1 MKGVLMK
8 SDNPYSHRL
17 SSAKIR
23 FTDQNGNPLK
33 EQTVHLKLINHEFL
47 FGCGAFDVLP
57 AVNDKPYPGVGL
69 DQDSFKAEKAFFQER
84 VDKWLT
90 AFNYGTLPFYWGC
103 YEPTEGDYQQESRMN
118 AAVFLK
124 NHGVKT
130 KGHPLCWHTVCADWL
145 MKYDN
150 KTILDKQLAR
160 IDRDVSAFRGVIDM
174 WDVINEVVIMPI
186 FDKYDNAVTRICK
199 DLGRVGL
206 VKEVFA
212 AAKAA
217 NPDAVLLINDFN
229 LSDSYQILIDG
240 CLNAGVPISAIGLQT
255 HQHQGYKGKEWLEE
269 VLERFSVFGLPLHFT
284 ENTLVSGHLMP
295 PEIVDLNDYQI
306 PEWPTTPEGE
316 ARQEKEWKEMY
327 EILFAHPLVEA
338 ITGWDFA
345 DGAWLGAPSGLIRKD
360 NSEKPAFG
368 ALKKLI
374 HEDWTTDVTL
384 ITDSEGCAILCGYR
398 GTYLAESDAGKAEFT
413 LSREVERGT
422 VLSFHSH

>member
-1 MKGVLMK
+1 MKNDAL
-8 SDNPYSHRL
+8 YSHRI
-17 SSAKIR
+17 SKARVKVTDKNGIPVSGEKVR
-23 FTDQNGNPLK
+23 FKLK
-33 EQTVHLKLINHEFL
+33 NHAFL

-57 AVNDKPYPGVGL
+57 YANGMPTEEMCPDP
-69 DQDSFKAEKAFFQER
+69 AERERAHAFVKER
-84 VDKWLT
+84 ADKWT
-90 AFNYGTLPFYWGC
+90 AVFNYGTIPFYWGR

-118 AAVFLK
+118 TAKYLVQ
-124 NHGVKT
+124 HGAKV

-150 KTILDKQLAR
+150 KTILDKQLRR
-160 IDRDVSAFRGVIDM
+160 IDREVSAFRGTVDM

-186 FDKYDNAVTRICK
+186 FDRYDNAVTRICK

-212 AAKAA
+212 AAHAA

-240 CLNAGVPISAIGLQT
+240 CLNAGVPIGAIGLQT
-255 HQHQGYKGKEWLEE
+255 HQHQGYKGKEWLAE

-295 PEIVDLNDYQI
+295 PHIVDLNDYQVDD
-306 PEWPTTPEGE
+306 WPTTPEGE
-316 ARQEKEWKEMY
+316 ERQEKEWREMY
-327 EILFAHPLVEA
+327 EFLFAHPLVEA

-360 NSEKPAFG
+360 NSEKPSYRT
-368 ALKKLI
+368 LKHLI
-374 HEDWTTDVTL
+374 KEEWTTDVDLT
-384 ITDSEGCAILCGYR
+384 TDQDGYVFLEGFL
-398 GTYLAESDAGKAEFT
+398 GTYEASWKNGSAVFELKKDTPEII
-413 LSREVERGT
+413 LQ
-422 VLSFHSH
+422 